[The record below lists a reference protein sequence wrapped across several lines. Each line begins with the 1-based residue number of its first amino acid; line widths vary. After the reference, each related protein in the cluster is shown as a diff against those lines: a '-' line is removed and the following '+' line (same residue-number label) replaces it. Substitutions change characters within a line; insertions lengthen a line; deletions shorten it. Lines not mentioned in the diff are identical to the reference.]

1 MRTFTGRRVRAAIVA
16 GLAAVTLPLTVAAG
30 CEGGGD
36 DDSPGV
42 EQNDDDG
49 DDDGGDGEDGGDDD

>member
-1 MRTFTGRRVRAAIVA
+1 MMGTTNARRVRTAVIA
-16 GLAAVTLPLTVAAG
+16 GLAAVVLPLSMAAS
-30 CEGGGD
+30 CEGGDG

-49 DDDGGDGEDGGDDD
+49 GDDDEDD

>member
-1 MRTFTGRRVRAAIVA
+1 MGHTTNFRVRAAVMA
-16 GLAAVTLPLTVAAG
+16 GLAAIVLPLTVAAG
-30 CEGGGD
+30 CEGGD

-49 DDDGGDGEDGGDDD
+49 DDEDD